1 MRLSRDNK
9 SFAPKQ
15 DCFLRLIIR
24 EIKVLP
30 SSRKI
35 TKIICNIVIQYK
47 NPKFDVG
54 GILSLELR
62 FSV

>member
-1 MRLSRDNK
+1 MKVPTYLLNVRYLNGSMR
-9 SFAPKQ
+9 P
-15 DCFLRLIIR
+15 IIR

-35 TKIICNIVIQYK
+35 TKIIFNIVIQYK